1 MKTFNCNSHKI
12 LSPWQLMT
20 EKYLNMNIEIIHF
33 RHTKLLLKKCIIKII
48 MTLTLMAIFEL
59 PIYFVVW
66 VRICRKSVKHE
77 CHPVL
82 IYTTWCCPKLQSN
95 GKNVSLKMQLQEFR
109 PLKLSKGSPLFTVR
123 RRSSRTSKPACY
135 SKLPIKFSWNHWIC
149 IQIPLHNY

>member
-1 MKTFNCNSHKI
+1 MS
-12 LSPWQLMT
+12 
-20 EKYLNMNIEIIHF
+20 EKYLDMNIEIIHF
-33 RHTKLLLKKCIIKII
+33 RHTKLSLKKCIIKII

-77 CHPVL
+77 CHLFSFILLGAVL
-82 IYTTWCCPKLQSN
+82 SYCQME
-95 GKNVSLKMQLQEFR
+95 KNVSLKMQLQEFR

-135 SKLPIKFSWNHWIC
+135 SKLPIKFS
-149 IQIPLHNY
+149 